1 MKGKNMTKRGGFIPA
16 AALAGLLGR
25 SALSW
30 AVPKALNYMT
40 KKKKGKGHKKG
51 HGVVVPGSRGGAL
64 YLHGSMPKPA
74 RGRKAGRALYMPGAS
89 KPGRGIKE
97 MAMKAMNNPMIK
109 QMVDRAKSQ
118 VKRHINYAID
128 NPEKAYK
135 NVKKMITGKGMQK
148 SVGKSM
154 RTLSV
159 KQRRL
164 PKQKVGIES
173 SQQGGTTSITISR
186 HFKPNQTIVQPMTF
200 KQIKNKM

>member
-1 MKGKNMTKRGGFIPA
+1 MNNKMTKRGGFIPA
-16 AALAGLLGR
+16 AALAGLVGR
-25 SALSW
+25 AAVGW
-30 AVPKALNYMT
+30 AVPKALNYMS

-64 YLHGSMPKPA
+64 YLHGSMPSA
-74 RGRKAGRALYMPGAS
+74 RKKGRALFMPGA

-97 MAMKAMNNPMIK
+97 MAQKAMKNPMIK

-118 VKRHINYAID
+118 VKRHINYALD
-128 NPEKAYK
+128 NPEQAYK
-135 NVKKMITGKGMQK
+135 NVKRMITGGEGMKRK
-148 SVGKSM
+148 SVGKAM

-173 SQQGGTTSITISR
+173 SQQGGTTAITISK
-186 HFKPNQTIVQPMTF
+186 HFKPNAAMPQPMTF
-200 KQIKNKM
+200 KEIKNKI

>member
-1 MKGKNMTKRGGFIPA
+1 MNNKMTKRGGFIPA
-16 AALAGLLGR
+16 AALAGLVGR
-25 SALSW
+25 AAVGW
-30 AVPKALNYMT
+30 AVPKALNYMS

-97 MAMKAMNNPMIK
+97 MARQALNNPMIK
-109 QMVDRAKSQ
+109 QMVDKAKSQ

-135 NVKKMITGKGMQK
+135 NVKKMITGKGMQ
-148 SVGKSM
+148 SKSM

-159 KQRRL
+159 KQRKL
-164 PKQKVGIES
+164 PKQKIGIES
-173 SQQGGTTSITISR
+173 SQQGGTTSITISK
-186 HFKPNQTIVQPMTF
+186 HFKPNAAMPQPMTF
-200 KQIKNKM
+200 REIKNKI

>member
-16 AALAGLLGR
+16 AALAGLVGR
-25 SALSW
+25 AAVGW
-30 AVPKALNYMT
+30 AVPKALNFMT
-40 KKKKGKGHKKG
+40 KNKRKGKG
-51 HGVVVPGSRGGAL
+51 VVLSGSRGGAL

-109 QMVDRAKSQ
+109 QMVDRAKAQ
-118 VKRHINYAID
+118 AKRHLSYAID
-128 NPEKAYK
+128 NPEQAFK

-148 SVGKSM
+148 RSVGKAM
-154 RTLSV
+154 RTISV

-164 PKQKVGIES
+164 PKQKTGIES